1 MDDAGKL
8 GRQFEFEN
16 AFWAKPVKCNF
27 VNLYQVGEL
36 GCECDFKID
45 DHLQICHEVTYI
57 ISGDGYVTTDS
68 KELKATAGDIFL
80 TRKGQMHAIRADKQ
94 SEMRYYYLA
103 FDFNEDTE
111 KPPFNA
117 AKELFSADNGI
128 KMHDSMEI
136 DKPFSKLISE
146 MYYLYDYSDEMVN
159 TYIEQ
164 ILLLICRL
172 FSNRVQSSDYIPS
185 KSAKPVGYTVYAV
198 VRYISEN
205 IFNIDSIGKMARE
218 LGYCDS
224 YLSRVFKEKMGMTL
238 QSYVTMKKME
248 KAVEMIEQ
256 GNFTIT
262 EIALKLSFESLQS
275 FSKSLRR
282 TVGVSPMEY
291 RKEYFSKKKSE

>member
-16 AFWAKPVKCNF
+16 AFW
-27 VNLYQVGEL
+27 
-36 GCECDFKID
+36 
-45 DHLQICHEVTYI
+45 
-57 ISGDGYVTTDS
+57 
-68 KELKATAGDIFL
+68 
-80 TRKGQMHAIRADKQ
+80 
-94 SEMRYYYLA
+94 
-103 FDFNEDTE
+103 
-111 KPPFNA
+111 
-117 AKELFSADNGI
+117 
-128 KMHDSMEI
+128 
-136 DKPFSKLISE
+136 
-146 MYYLYDYSDEMVN
+146 
-159 TYIEQ
+159 
-164 ILLLICRL
+164 
-172 FSNRVQSSDYIPS
+172 
-185 KSAKPVGYTVYAV
+185 AKPVGYTVYAV

-275 FSKSLRR
+275 FSKSFRR